1 MPEFKSLTELNK
13 YLQKQIKDALN
24 NEVSE
29 VVKSEEQKKV
39 KTEVYDKYNVV
50 KGEQKEPYK
59 YKRRGSS
66 GGLSDK
72 RNMKHKVKNVRNGA
86 ELSVENR
93 TKGQD
98 ENIYIA
104 DLVEG
109 GDGSFG
115 LDYDYKSNR
124 DGTANQYLQARP
136 FQQRTV
142 EALEQSG
149 EHVEAMKKGLIRNG
163 LDVT

>member
-50 KGEQKEPYK
+50 KGEQKEPYV
-59 YKRRGSS
+59 YQRRGSS

-72 RNMKHKVKNVRNGA
+72 KNMKNRVKNIKDGA

-124 DGTANQYLQARP
+124 DGTQGQYLQARP